1 LTEKGKAIVTPPKT
15 KSSKRTVTMPE
26 WYMQELK
33 DYHHE
38 WKISKMKVV
47 DKWEGNDRQYV
58 IHVGFGKAIYHSSPA
73 HWWKKFID
81 RHGLKFV
88 RLHDLRHSAATILIQ
103 NDVSMKAIQERL
115 GHSKHQTTADLYAHV
130 AQSVSRAAAYKLE
143 KLNPRKKIPSTIRQQ
158 G

>member
-1 LTEKGKAIVTPPKT
+1 LTEAGKAVIKAPKS
-15 KSSKRTVTMPE
+15 KASKRIVTMPE

-33 DYHHE
+33 EYHHE
-38 WKISKMKVV
+38 SKVNRIKAGE
-47 DKWEGNDRQYV
+47 KWEGADRQYV
-58 IHVGFGKAIYHSSPA
+58 FQVGFGKAIYHSTPT
-73 HWWKKFID
+73 HWWKKFTV

-130 AQSVSRAAAYKLE
+130 AQSVSRAAADKLE
-143 KLNPRKKIPSTIRQQ
+143 KLDPRKISPSTIRQQ
-158 G
+158 L